1 MQGINF
7 TNSDK
12 TSYTFQLEST
22 MKSYLKSA
30 EKRSFQ
36 LCKSNCGGRNVI
48 FGPAENTV
56 TTISGTT
63 QLSPRIFARRLHLLS
78 K

>member
-30 EKRSFQ
+30 EKRKVFNYANQIVVAEMWYFDLQKTQSQRFQ
-36 LCKSNCGGRNVI
+36 G
-48 FGPAENTV
+48 
-56 TTISGTT
+56 
-63 QLSPRIFARRLHLLS
+63 LLS
-78 K
+78 

>member
-22 MKSYLKSA
+22 IKSYLKSA
-30 EKRSFQ
+30 EKRKVFNYANQ
-36 LCKSNCGGRNVI
+36 IVV
-48 FGPAENTV
+48 AEM
-56 TTISGTT
+56 
-63 QLSPRIFARRLHLLS
+63 
-78 K
+78 